1 MELSLRSRVSEMF
14 YQQPINMPKGL
25 SYQCDANIAGPQ
37 PGFFVCVCVCVW
49 GGGGGGG
56 WEGGKVR
63 TSITRTKYF
72 TVRMIRYA
80 SSEDTQGRVTKLRT
94 KLKSG
99 RLSMV
104 GKICER

>member
-37 PGFFVCVCVCVW
+37 PGFFVCVCVWGV

-56 WEGGKVR
+56 LGRGEGAYLNNQDQ
-63 TSITRTKYF
+63 IFY
-72 TVRMIRYA
+72 
-80 SSEDTQGRVTKLRT
+80 
-94 KLKSG
+94 
-99 RLSMV
+99 
-104 GKICER
+104 C